1 MSYSGDIGE
10 VGIARFDVALGGV
23 EYPVPPAYPV
33 YMHGGLVVGPA
44 MGCVGELVR
53 ASVTTRL
60 WPSQPLAESL
70 SGRVSAGILRAGL
83 IRTEGAPCCL
93 FVLDDDLAQS
103 GGKPVLVIVYDGLA
117 DVQRCLAD
125 QVFELL
131 PATVRWDLS
140 P

>member
-1 MSYSGDIGE
+1 
-10 VGIARFDVALGGV
+10 
-23 EYPVPPAYPV
+23 
-33 YMHGGLVVGPA
+33 MHGGLVVGPA

-70 SGRVSAGILRAGL
+70 SGRVSAARRWVGGPAL
-83 IRTEGAPCCL
+83 IRTEGAPCGL

-103 GGKPVLVIVYDGLA
+103 GGKPVLVIVDDGLA

>member
-1 MSYSGDIGE
+1 MSAQLD
-10 VGIARFDVALGGV
+10 VGLGG
-23 EYPVPPAYPV
+23 A
-33 YMHGGLVVGPA
+33 
-44 MGCVGELVR
+44 
-53 ASVTTRL
+53 
-60 WPSQPLAESL
+60 
-70 SGRVSAGILRAGL
+70 L
-83 IRTEGAPCCL
+83 IRTEGAPCGL

-103 GGKPVLVIVYDGLA
+103 GGKPVLVIVDDGLA